1 MEKYKLALEIFDHPE
16 RFSDDEL
23 RELLNDKEIL
33 EVYNLL
39 AAAETVTATKESN
52 KSGNIVKVRRRRPAW
67 LRAAAVAAIAVTSAA
82 AVAFVIRNSDRG
94 RLPAE
99 SQTTETVVTDGTT
112 TALLLQDTLAV
123 KADSVTQSAG
133 SNFVIFKDKTL
144 ESILEEISVKYGA
157 KLRFENPRVKD
168 LRLFFKWDKSL
179 TPEQIVAQLNNF
191 DKIDISING
200 DVITVK

>member
-39 AAAETVTATKESN
+39 VAAETVTATKESN

-82 AVAFVIRNSDRG
+82 AVAFVIRNSGLG

-99 SQTTETVVTDGTT
+99 SQTTETVVTDGTA
-112 TALLLQDTLAV
+112 TALSLQDTLAV
-123 KADSVTQSAG
+123 KTDSVTQAAG
-133 SNFVIFKDKTL
+133 SNFLIFKDKTL
-144 ESILEEISVKYGA
+144 ESILEEISVNYGT

>member
-39 AAAETVTATKESN
+39 AAAETVSATTESN

-82 AVAFVIRNSDRG
+82 AVAFVIRNSARG

-99 SQTTETVVTDGTT
+99 SQTTETVVTDGTA
-112 TALLLQDTLAV
+112 TALSLQDTLAG
-123 KADSVTQSAG
+123 KTDSVTQAAG

-144 ESILEEISVKYGA
+144 ESILEEISVKYGV
-157 KLRFENPRVKD
+157 KLRFE
-168 LRLFFKWDKSL
+168 KSACQGPAPL
-179 TPEQIVAQLNNF
+179 LQMGQISHSRADRGATQ
-191 DKIDISING
+191 
-200 DVITVK
+200 

>member
-39 AAAETVTATKESN
+39 AAAETVTATTES
-52 KSGNIVKVRRRRPAW
+52 KKPVNIVKVRRRRPAW

-82 AVAFVIRNSDRG
+82 AVAFVIRNSARG

-123 KADSVTQSAG
+123 KADSVTQAAG

-144 ESILEEISVKYGA
+144 ESILEKISVKYGV
-157 KLRFENPRVKD
+157 KLRFENPHVKD

>member
-39 AAAETVTATKESN
+39 AAAETMTATTES
-52 KSGNIVKVRRRRPAW
+52 KKPVNIVKVRRRRPVW

-82 AVAFVIRNSDRG
+82 AVAFVIRNSGRG
-94 RLPAE
+94 RLP
-99 SQTTETVVTDGTT
+99 SDVQTIETVVTDGTA
-112 TALLLQDTLAV
+112 TALSLQDTLAG
-123 KADSVTQSAG
+123 KTDSVTQASG

-144 ESILEEISVKYGA
+144 ESILEEISVNYGT
-157 KLRFENPRVKD
+157 KVRFENPRVKD
-168 LRLFFKWDKSL
+168 LRLFFKWNKSL
-179 TPEQIVAQLNNF
+179 TPAQIVAQLNNF

>member
-52 KSGNIVKVRRRRPAW
+52 KSGNIVKVRRRRPVW

-82 AVAFVIRNSDRG
+82 AVAFVIRNSGGG
-94 RLPAE
+94 RLP
-99 SQTTETVVTDGTT
+99 SDVQTIETVVTDGTA
-112 TALLLQDTLAV
+112 TALSLQDTLAV
-123 KADSVTQSAG
+123 KADSVTQAAG

-144 ESILEEISVKYGA
+144 ESILEEISVNYGT
-157 KLRFENPRVKD
+157 KVRFENPRVKD